1 MAAID
6 SDRNW
11 SFALL
16 MTCFSEILVVALT
29 TLASMHHL
37 RKSSKSLE
45 NIGIYN
51 NSVQMIIY
59 MICWI
64 ILGVV
69 FLTVTSMSIYMNN
82 LLKKSIIV
90 TIINAFSVIRMA
102 TALYILVCVLF
113 TLMILLDLLVLSTYL
128 RYCDKL

>member
-6 SDRNW
+6 ADLNW
-11 SFALL
+11 SVALL
-16 MTCFSEILVVALT
+16 MTCFFEILVVALT

-37 RKSSKSLE
+37 RKSAKSLE

-51 NSVQMIIY
+51 NSVQMNIY
-59 MICWI
+59 VICWI

-69 FLTVTSMSIYMNN
+69 FLSVTVMSIYMNN
-82 LLKKSIIV
+82 LLKSAKV
-90 TIINAFSVIRMA
+90 AYINAFFVIRMA
-102 TALYILVCVLF
+102 ITLYILVCVLF
-113 TLMILLDLLVLSTYL
+113 MLTILLDFLVLSTYL

>member
-6 SDRNW
+6 ADLNW
-11 SFALL
+11 SVALL
-16 MTCFSEILVVALT
+16 MTCFFEILVVALT

-51 NSVQMIIY
+51 NSVQMNIY
-59 MICWI
+59 VICWI

-69 FLTVTSMSIYMNN
+69 FLSVTVMSIYMNN
-82 LLKKSIIV
+82 LLKSAKV
-90 TIINAFSVIRMA
+90 AYINAFFVIRMA
-102 TALYILVCVLF
+102 ITLYILVCVLF
-113 TLMILLDLLVLSTYL
+113 MLTILLDFLVLSTYL